1 MQQENSKPAVSSS
14 RKTLGDTALTAAER
28 IISQIAQFTVF
39 VVAARILG
47 PADFGVFALVSA
59 SAILLL
65 RVAEVGWA
73 PYIMSHDG
81 DDTVPR
87 QVLLVAIITGIL
99 IGALGMAGAWAS
111 PVFGTSAEFVSLMLL
126 FSVWVMLATA
136 SQAQKGVM
144 IWQQKLKAS
153 AICEISGEVVGL
165 IVALASLLS
174 GWGLLSL
181 AFARLAAQ
189 STHLMLSF
197 VFTRLMPM
205 AGMTRAMLRDLWV
218 FSSQIFVSRMLI
230 NIRLYTATFIIGG
243 FLGPA
248 AVGFFRAADRLVSA
262 VGEVIAVP
270 GQLLAWTLIRRARDE
285 GDAEGQAAR
294 INAQVSTHIK
304 FLFCAGAPIFIWMMV
319 MSDELIGGLLSDEW
333 APAAP
338 LVAILAISRLLF
350 TFGIVTEPLMSI
362 VGQAKR
368 LPAFTLAV
376 LVLSVILTL
385 ISVAFDVYAVAWAQ
399 VVIAGLVTLATVW
412 LFQTYAGISWGG
424 VMAELRGV
432 LLPLGCGVVALIA
445 CDILLKPLGIPDL
458 VEALGFG
465 GVAVAVYAG
474 AIRLLDPSFWHQL
487 TAGLGRGKVA

>member
-1 MQQENSKPAVSSS
+1 MQQEISETPVSNS
-14 RKTLGDTALTAAER
+14 RKVMGDTALTVAER

-81 DDTVPR
+81 DATVPR
-87 QVLLVAIITGIL
+87 QVLLIAIVTGIVIGL
-99 IGALGMAGAWAS
+99 IGVAGGLAS
-111 PVFGTSAEFVSLMLL
+111 PTFGASPEFATLMIL
-126 FSVWVMLATA
+126 FAVWVMLATA

-144 IWQQKLKAS
+144 IWQQKMKAS
-153 AICEISGEVVGL
+153 AICEIAGEIIGL
-165 IVALASLLS
+165 TVALLSLFS

-189 STHLMLSF
+189 TTHLIMSF
-197 VFTRLMPM
+197 FFTRLSPQT
-205 AGMTRAMLRDLWV
+205 GMTRELLRDLWI
-218 FSSQIFVSRMLI
+218 FSSQIFASRMLI

-262 VGEVIAVP
+262 AGEIIAVP
-270 GQLLAWTLIRRARDE
+270 GQLLAWTLLRKARDD
-285 GDAEGQAAR
+285 GDVTGQSAR
-294 INAQVSTHIK
+294 INAQVSHHIK
-304 FLFCAGAPIFIWMMV
+304 FLFGAGAPVFIWMMV
-319 MSDELIGGLLSDEW
+319 MSDELIGGLLSPEW

-362 VGQAKR
+362 VGEAKR
-368 LPAFTLAV
+368 LPPFTLGV
-376 LVLSVILTL
+376 LLLSVGLTL
-385 ISVAFDVYAVAWAQ
+385 ISVFYGVYAVAWAQ
-399 VVIAGLVTLATVW
+399 VGIAAIVLLATMW
-412 LFQTYAGISWGG
+412 LFKTYAGIDWGA
-424 VMAELRGV
+424 VLAEIRGV
-432 LLPLGCGVVALIA
+432 IIPLACGVGTLIA
-445 CDILLKPLGIPDL
+445 CEKALGSQGIPDL
-458 VEALGFG
+458 VEVFGFG
-465 GVAVAVYAG
+465 LMAIAVYAVT
-474 AIRLLDPSFWHQL
+474 IRAFDRPFWQQL
-487 TAGLGRGKVA
+487 MSGFGRGSA

>member
-1 MQQENSKPAVSSS
+1 MQQETHDTAVSGS
-14 RKTLGDTALTAAER
+14 RKVMGDTALTVVER
-28 IISQIAQFTVF
+28 VISQIAQFTVF

-81 DDTVPR
+81 DSTVPR
-87 QVLLVAIITGIL
+87 QVLLIAIFTGII
-99 IGALGMAGAWAS
+99 IGLLGILGAISS
-111 PVFGTSAEFVSLMLL
+111 PIFGTSPEFVTLMIL

-144 IWQQKLKAS
+144 IWQQKMKSS
-153 AICEISGEVVGL
+153 AICEIAGEIVGL
-165 IVALASLLS
+165 VVAVSSLFA

-189 STHLMLSF
+189 TTHLLLSF
-197 VFTRLMPM
+197 FFTRLTPQT
-205 AGMTRAMLRDLWV
+205 GMTRSLMRDLWV

-262 VGEVIAVP
+262 AGEVIAVP
-270 GQLLAWTLIRRARDE
+270 GQLLAWTLLRKARDE
-285 GDAEGQAAR
+285 GDETGRAER
-294 INAQVSTHIK
+294 VNAQVSHHIK

-338 LVAILAISRLLF
+338 LVAILAVSRLLF

-376 LVLSVILTL
+376 LILSVILTL
-385 ISVAFDVYAVAWAQ
+385 ISVNFDVYAVAWAQ
-399 VVIAGLVTLATVW
+399 VGIAALVTLATMW
-412 LFQTYAGISWGG
+412 LFRTYAGVDWGR
-424 VMAELRGV
+424 VLTELRGV
-432 LLPLGCGVVALIA
+432 LLPLACGVIALVA
-445 CDILLKPLGIPDL
+445 CDILLMPLGIPDL
-458 VEALGFG
+458 IEVLAFGLVAVLIYAIAIRIFDAPFWRQLMSGFG
-465 GVAVAVYAG
+465 RRAAG
-474 AIRLLDPSFWHQL
+474 
-487 TAGLGRGKVA
+487 